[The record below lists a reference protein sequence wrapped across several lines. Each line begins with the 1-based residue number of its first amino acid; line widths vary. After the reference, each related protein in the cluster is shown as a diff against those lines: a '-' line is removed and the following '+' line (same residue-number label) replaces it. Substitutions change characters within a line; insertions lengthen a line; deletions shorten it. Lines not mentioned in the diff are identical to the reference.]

1 MTASDNLSPCL
12 RMCCLDDE
20 NICLGCFRS
29 LDEIR
34 QWRELT
40 TQQRQ
45 EILNTVNV
53 RKLTH
58 KI

>member
-1 MTASDNLSPCL
+1 
-12 RMCCLDDE
+12 MCCLDDE

>member
-1 MTASDNLSPCL
+1 MTASDLSPCV

-29 LDEIR
+29 LDEIG

-45 EILNTVNV
+45 EILNTVNA
-53 RKLTH
+53 RKLAH